1 MSGKPILPNIAG
13 LVKRGSDFRERPSFV
28 RCFALLRTR
37 PQGVKEEVMS
47 VEIQSH
53 EPGRARRFVHLNR
66 ASYIKAQ
73 ESLAT
78 KAPPIALDKF
88 QLGDALNYWPNLRTE
103 AVPKLTG
110 TEARLLSVYL
120 SVIPWEDIQAGKAM
134 GSMSIAM
141 LGARLGIADPRR
153 VRELRSNRCAN

>member
-1 MSGKPILPNIAG
+1 
-13 LVKRGSDFRERPSFV
+13 
-28 RCFALLRTR
+28 
-37 PQGVKEEVMS
+37 MS